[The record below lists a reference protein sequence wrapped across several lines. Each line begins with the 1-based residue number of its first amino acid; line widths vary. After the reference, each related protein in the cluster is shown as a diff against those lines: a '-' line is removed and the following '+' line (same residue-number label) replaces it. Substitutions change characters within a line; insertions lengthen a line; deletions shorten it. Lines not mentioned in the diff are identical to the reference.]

1 MTHNADPDR
10 KQLLLG
16 GSDEFNLTVDDLT
29 QMFHP
34 DNIKNY
40 TLDGV
45 PVSISL
51 HQYWSIIGGPQGLAR
66 ALKTNVKTG
75 IEGSPKDV

>member
-1 MTHNADPDR
+1 
-10 KQLLLG
+10 
-16 GSDEFNLTVDDLT
+16 
-29 QMFHP
+29 MFHP

-51 HQYWSIIGGPQGLAR
+51 HQYWSLIGGPQGLAR
-66 ALKTNVKTG
+66 ALRTNVKVRPNLSQLP
-75 IEGSPKDV
+75 I

>member
-1 MTHNADPDR
+1 MLKSFHSA
-10 KQLLLG
+10 
-16 GSDEFNLTVDDLT
+16 
-29 QMFHP
+29 MFHP

-51 HQYWSIIGGPQGLAR
+51 NQYWQMIGGPQGLAK
-66 ALKTNVKTG
+66 ALNTNLKVLIF
-75 IEGSPKDV
+75 IESFKLFLERYRWI

>member
-1 MTHNADPDR
+1 
-10 KQLLLG
+10 
-16 GSDEFNLTVDDLT
+16 
-29 QMFHP
+29 MFHP

-51 HQYWSIIGGPQGLAR
+51 NQYWQMIGGP
-66 ALKTNVKTG
+66 
-75 IEGSPKDV
+75 

>member
-1 MTHNADPDR
+1 MI
-10 KQLLLG
+10 
-16 GSDEFNLTVDDLT
+16 
-29 QMFHP
+29 FHP

-51 HQYWSIIGGPQGLAR
+51 HHYWTILGGPQGLAK
-66 ALKTNVKTG
+66 ALKTNLKVKPYCKK
-75 IEGSPKDV
+75 SPQRNEF